1 MVNLDLDRETI
12 FNLLDKARQ
21 YQVKEDVSFPEM
33 NDEMDSLQ
41 VLADDGD
48 DAIYQEVVSF
58 INDLREDQQATLVAL
73 MYLGRGDYSE
83 EEWVDAYHLAEDE
96 LSDHTGEYLLSR
108 PLVADD
114 IARGLDLLGIAKP
127 GD

>member
-1 MVNLDLDRETI
+1 MLNLNTETI

-21 YQVKEDVSFPEM
+21 FQVKDDVGFTEM
-33 NDEMDSLQ
+33 NDEVDALP
-41 VLADDGD
+41 VPAEDG
-48 DAIYQEVVSF
+48 DAIYQETVVF

-83 EEWVDAYHLAEDE
+83 GEWSDAYNMAEGE
-96 LSDHTGEYLLSR
+96 LTDHTGEYLLSR

-114 IARGLDLLGIAKP
+114 IYPINLKALALWSESHR
-127 GD
+127 